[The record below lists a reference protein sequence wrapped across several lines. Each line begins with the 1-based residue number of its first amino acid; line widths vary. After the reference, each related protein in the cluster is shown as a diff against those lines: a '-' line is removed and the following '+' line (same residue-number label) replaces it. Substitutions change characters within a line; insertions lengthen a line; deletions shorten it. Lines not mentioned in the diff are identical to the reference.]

1 MKKAL
6 WKDNFKE
13 IRNTYKRFL
22 SIVLMAFL
30 GVGFFAGIKATS
42 PDMVDTIDGYYKA
55 QNVYDIEV
63 LSTLGLTQKDV
74 QALENVENVEK
85 VYGTYETDGKL
96 DIKNKEVIAKVL
108 CVEEINQ
115 PIVLEGR
122 LPQNEKECVVE
133 PSFLNANDK
142 KIGDTLTL
150 EVDDTT
156 NDEGETIAYLKEKE
170 LEIVGTVKSPMYIS
184 SDRGTTSLGTGKI
197 HYYLY
202 ISKENVQASNVFT
215 HIYIQVKEADKW
227 TTSTKQYEDYIEE
240 VKQTIETIKEERE
253 TARQEELIGIATE
266 KVEDAETELQEEKQ
280 KAEEKLQEA
289 EAEIAQGKQELQ
301 EAEDTIQANEKKADR
316 EFASAERQIQTA
328 KAQIA
333 QQEQAFIQKEQ
344 EANNQF
350 ETLEQQKQEIQ
361 TNLNTVSSGIEQI
374 TQQYNQILASL
385 QDPLLSEEQKAVL
398 EQTKMALEKQKQEL
412 EQHKA
417 QCIAGITQ
425 IENGIAEGKQALE
438 NGRKQLENAKQEI
451 DTKQRTLQ
459 ATKRTT
465 YAQIESAKQELET
478 GRTSVQ
484 EGEET
489 LQENRQAYEKTIAEA
504 EEKLIDAKSNIAD
517 IEKPQWYILD
527 RNANA
532 GYVGFIQDTQSIAKI
547 GQVFPAVFFVVAIL
561 ISLTSMTRMVEE
573 QRTQIGTLK
582 ALGYTKPQI
591 ASKYVVYAS
600 LASMIGGIL
609 GMIVGFILLPKVI
622 WMMYSM
628 MYRITDI
635 SIHFNMQYG
644 GVGLLLISA
653 CMVGATIFSAMKE
666 LNATPATLMRPKAP
680 KMGKRVLLEKIPFIW
695 KHLNFSKKVTVRN
708 LFRYKKRVLMTII
721 GISGCTALIL
731 TGFGLRDSISSI
743 LPSQYENIFHYDI
756 QLNFKNGLEE
766 EQKQAY
772 IEKLKQ
778 KEEIEEIT
786 PIYMTSTSAVKEEK
800 KEEVQIVVPK
810 QEEALEK
817 AIHVVDVKTKETISM
832 QDGEIYITDK
842 LAELIGAK
850 QGDWIVLQND
860 KEEGV
865 SVKIGNIVENYIS
878 HYVYMNQATYT
889 ALYAQEYTNNVLL
902 LNHKELAEEQEEQLA
917 TEFMED
923 KEVASITR
931 TTNSMRYM
939 KDMLQLLNYVVVILI
954 ISAGLLA
961 FVVLYNLSN
970 VNISERIRE
979 LATIKVLGFY
989 DQEVHAYVSRET
1001 VILTCIGIVI
1011 GLAGGFFLNS
1021 YIIGTCEINILRFP
1035 KYIQLSSYL
1044 MAALIT
1050 IVFTV
1055 IVSIVT
1061 YFALKKIDMIE
1072 SLKSVE

>member
-6 WKDNFKE
+6 WKDSFKE

-42 PDMVDTIDGYYKA
+42 PDMVDTIDGYYKT

-63 LSTLGLTQKDV
+63 LSTLGLTEKDV
-74 QALENVENVEK
+74 QALASVENVEK
-85 VYGTYETDGKL
+85 VYGTYEADGKL
-96 DIKNKEVIAKVL
+96 DIKNREVIAKVL
-108 CVEEINQ
+108 CVEEMNQ
-115 PIVLEGR
+115 PILLEGK

-133 PSFLNANDK
+133 PSFLRANDK
-142 KIGDTLTL
+142 KIGDTITL
-150 EVDDTT
+150 EIADVT

-197 HYYLY
+197 NYYLY
-202 ISKENVQASNVFT
+202 ISKENIQASNVFT
-215 HIYIQVKEADKW
+215 HIYIQVKDAEKW
-227 TTSTKQYEDYIEE
+227 TTSTKSYEDYIEE

-266 KVEDAETELQEEKQ
+266 K
-280 KAEEKLQEA
+280 
-289 EAEIAQGKQELQ
+289 
-301 EAEDTIQANEKKADR
+301 
-316 EFASAERQIQTA
+316 
-328 KAQIA
+328 
-333 QQEQAFIQKEQ
+333 
-344 EANNQF
+344 
-350 ETLEQQKQEIQ
+350 
-361 TNLNTVSSGIEQI
+361 
-374 TQQYNQILASL
+374 
-385 QDPLLSEEQKAVL
+385 
-398 EQTKMALEKQKQEL
+398 
-412 EQHKA
+412 
-417 QCIAGITQ
+417 
-425 IENGIAEGKQALE
+425 IAE
-438 NGRKQLENAKQEI
+438 
-451 DTKQRTLQ
+451 
-459 ATKRTT
+459 
-465 YAQIESAKQELET
+465 
-478 GRTSVQ
+478 V
-484 EGEET
+484 
-489 LQENRQAYEKTIAEA
+489 
-504 EEKLIDAKSNIAD
+504 EEKLIDAKSKIAD

-547 GQVFPAVFFVVAIL
+547 GQVFPVVFFVVAIL

-591 ASKYVVYAS
+591 ASKYVIYAS
-600 LASMIGGIL
+600 LASIIGGIL
-609 GMIVGFILLPKVI
+609 GMVVGFILLPKVI

-628 MYRITDI
+628 MYQITDI
-635 SIHFNMQYG
+635 SIHFNIQYG
-644 GVGLLLISA
+644 GVGLLLISV

-743 LPSQYENIFHYDI
+743 LPSQYEKIFHYDI

-772 IEKLKQ
+772 VEKLKQ

-786 PIYMTSTSAVKEEK
+786 PIYMTSTSAVKEDK
-800 KEEVQIVVPK
+800 KEDVQIVVAE
-810 QEEALEK
+810 QEETLEK
-817 AIHVVDVKTKETISM
+817 AIHVLDVKTKESISM

-860 KEEGV
+860 NEEGV
-865 SVKIGNIVENYIS
+865 TVKIGNIVENYIS

-889 ALYAQEYTNNVLL
+889 ALYQQEYTNNALL
-902 LNHKELAEEQEEQLA
+902 LNNKELTEEQEELLA
-917 TEFMED
+917 TELMED

-931 TTNSMRYM
+931 ATNSMRYM
-939 KDMLQLLNYVVVILI
+939 EDMLQLLNYVVVILI

-989 DQEVHAYVSRET
+989 DQEVHSYVSRET

-1021 YIIGTCEINILRFP
+1021 YIMGTCEINILRFP
-1035 KYIQLSSYL
+1035 KCIQPSSYL
-1044 MAALIT
+1044 IAALIT